1 MLIIGEKING
11 SRPDVAK
18 AIAER
23 DAVAIQALAVSQAEA
38 GSDWLDINA
47 GTPLEQ
53 EPDDLVWLVETVQ
66 TVVDIPLCLD
76 SPNLDAL
83 AAALDAADQTP
94 MINSISGE
102 PDRLSQILPL
112 VAKSNC
118 PVIALLLD
126 NKGIPKTAVARL
138 DVARKIIQTTRTAG
152 IPDENIYVDPLTLT
166 LASERTGGNV
176 ILETM
181 NAIRQE
187 FPKANLCVGLS
198 NISFGLPRRS
208 YVNRVFLTLA
218 LYAGLD
224 AAILDPL
231 DRELRVT
238 ALAVEAFLGRDKFSV
253 KYIRSLRAE

>member
-23 DAVAIQALAVSQAEA
+23 DAKAIQAFAVKQAEA

-47 GTPLEQ
+47 GTPPDQ
-53 EPDDLVWLVETVQ
+53 EPDDLVWLVEKVQ
-66 TVVDIPLCLD
+66 TAVDIPLCLD
-76 SPNLDAL
+76 SANPEAL
-83 AAALDAADQTP
+83 AAALKATVRTP

-102 PDRLSQILPL
+102 PDRLRQILPMVSKYGCL
-112 VAKSNC
+112 
-118 PVIALLLD
+118 VIALLLD
-126 NKGIPKTAVARL
+126 NKGIPKTAVTRL
-138 DVARKIIQTTRTAG
+138 DVARKIIQRTRSAG
-152 IPDENIYVDPLTLT
+152 IPDASVYVDPLTLT
-166 LASERTGGNV
+166 LASESTGGKV

-187 FPKANLCVGLS
+187 FPNVNLCVGLS
-198 NISFGLPRRS
+198 NISYGFPHRS
-208 YVNRVFLTLA
+208 YINRVFLSLA

-231 DRELRVT
+231 DRELRIT
-238 ALAVEAFLGRDKFSV
+238 LLAVEAFLGRDKFGV
-253 KYIRSLRAE
+253 KYIRSLRAG

>member
-23 DAVAIQALAVSQAEA
+23 DAEAIQALAVKQAEA

-47 GTPLEQ
+47 GTPPDQ

-66 TVVDIPLCLD
+66 TAVDIPLCLD
-76 SPNLDAL
+76 SANPKAL
-83 AAALDAADQTP
+83 AAAFKATVRTP

-102 PDRLSQILPL
+102 PDRLSQILPIVSEYGCL
-112 VAKSNC
+112 
-118 PVIALLLD
+118 VIALLLD
-126 NKGIPKTAVARL
+126 NKGIPKTAVTRL

-152 IPDENIYVDPLTLT
+152 ISDESIYVDPLTLT
-166 LASERTGGNV
+166 LASERTGGKV

-181 NAIRQE
+181 HAIRQE
-187 FPKANLCVGLS
+187 FPKVNLCVGLS
-198 NISFGLPRRS
+198 NISFGLPNRS
-208 YVNRVFLTLA
+208 FVNRVFLSLA

-231 DRELRVT
+231 DRELRIT
-238 ALAVEAFLGRDKFSV
+238 LLAVEAFLGKDKFGV
-253 KYIRSLRAE
+253 KYIRSLRAK